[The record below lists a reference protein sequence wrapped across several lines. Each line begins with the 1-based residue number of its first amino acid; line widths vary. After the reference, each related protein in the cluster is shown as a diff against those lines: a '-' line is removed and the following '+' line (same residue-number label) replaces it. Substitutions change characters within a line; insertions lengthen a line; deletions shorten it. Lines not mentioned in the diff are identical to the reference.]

1 MRSLRISAY
10 IVAAAAMAACSSTGG
25 DNPDPVV
32 NTPVGNVN
40 QLNTTL
46 GPLSY
51 GNPNRG
57 EAVNESFSAA
67 ATGITL
73 QQSTSGTGLEFVSL
87 TQGDFSN
94 IAPNDDPSISSVTFN
109 AADSTLTFDISNG
122 DLSLQD
128 TIGPIFLADP
138 GDFANLLND
147 DLSILIA
154 AFPGRFFA
162 GQGFNPADFEDDPSG
177 VDQEIERIRA
187 LGTEES
193 AEYLTRLNE
202 IVREVF
208 LDQDFYGYGR
218 GEIDI
223 NNDSVITSE
232 ERLRYSQLKITG
244 TNSGTTTNYVALG
257 IWNNP
262 PAEGVA
268 GDISYGVTIYGAPT
282 PPGELPDTGT
292 ATYDTTIA
300 GWLLRQNKVEEL
312 RGSVI
317 LDADF
322 ATRNISAQVNTLIA
336 ATGPSG
342 ETIFTEFT
350 RLSGNGDIREQNSF
364 SGNLRGLDDPS
375 LTGGYEGAFFGPG
388 AAEAGGTFTFS
399 NDDIAASAGFVG
411 PRDGATTSTGGN

>member
-10 IVAAAAMAACSSTGG
+10 IVAAAAMAACSTAGG
-25 DNPDPVV
+25 DSPDPVV

-57 EAVNESFSAA
+57 EAVTESFSAA
-67 ATGITL
+67 STGITL

-147 DLSILIA
+147 DLSVLIA
-154 AFPGRFFA
+154 AFPGSFFA
-162 GQGFNPADFEDDPSG
+162 GQGFNPADYEGDALG

-187 LGTEES
+187 LGTEAS
-193 AEYLTRLNE
+193 SEYLTRLNE
-202 IVREVF
+202 IAREVF

-262 PAEGVA
+262 PADGVA

-317 LDADF
+317 LNADF
-322 ATRNISAQVNTLIA
+322 ARRNISAEVNTLIA
-336 ATGPSG
+336 ASGPSG

-350 RLSGNGDIREQNSF
+350 RLSGNGEILEQNSF
-364 SGNLRGLDDPS
+364 SGDLRGLDDPS
-375 LTGGYEGAFFGPG
+375 LSGGYEGAFFGPG